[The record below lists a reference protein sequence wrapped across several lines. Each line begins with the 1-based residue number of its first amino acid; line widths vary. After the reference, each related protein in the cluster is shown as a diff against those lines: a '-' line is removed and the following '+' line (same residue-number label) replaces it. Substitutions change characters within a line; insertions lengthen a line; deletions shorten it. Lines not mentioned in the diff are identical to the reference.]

1 MSDALSQILM
11 FPKPRLSRKRKPAL
25 TSKAVTITDCEVL
38 AEIKEK
44 RRRRKLRKKQ
54 RKRLGRSNGSR
65 KRRNEKQIRP

>member
-1 MSDALSQILM
+1 MSDTLSQILM
-11 FPKPRLSRKRKPAL
+11 FPKPRLSRKRKPAR

-54 RKRLGRSNGSR
+54 RKRLKGQTGGEKEGTRSR
-65 KRRNEKQIRP
+65 